1 MPIKAGWQDASLVF
15 WDFSRSN
22 KYCIHLTTTRAIY
35 FSRFVFAIYFSRIVR
50 SCSVKKD
57 FFKKFAKFTG
67 VYSSTGF
74 SCKFC
79 EILSN
84 ILFLRT
90 LPVATSGICTNRD
103 FYSTAVCNKL
113 ASEVGIC
120 LISFYGGEWWS
131 ERLHFHRII
140 TFKM

>member
-35 FSRFVFAIYFSRIVR
+35 FSRFVFGICFSCFVR
-50 SCSVKKD
+50 SCSVKKG
-57 FFKKFAKFTG
+57 FFKKFAKYTG
-67 VYSSTGF
+67 VYSGTGF

-79 EILSN
+79 EIL
-84 ILFLRT
+84 
-90 LPVATSGICTNRD
+90 TSFFSEHFQWLLLAFAPIEIS
-103 FYSTAVCNKL
+103 YSTAVCNKS
-113 ASEVGIC
+113 ASEADIS
-120 LISFYGGEWWS
+120 LFSFYGGEWWS
-131 ERLHFHRII
+131 KRLHFHRII